1 MNAFKTA
8 VDKQHVK
15 ETTEKIKTMTVV
27 QDNKPI
33 LAKLS
38 SGDIATNKLNQHKAC
53 YKDLVNK
60 YNQKTRAESNREVSL
75 QNEVNEF
82 WKAVCFNKVITHIR
96 ETYVRGI
103 DFEANALIKLYERL
117 LEENNV
123 TYILLILLSSKRT
136 FSVLYQNQRKEE

>member
-8 VDKQHVK
+8 VDKKHVK
-15 ETTEKIKTMTVV
+15 ETTEKIKTMAVV

-33 LAKLS
+33 HAKLS
-38 SGDIATNKLNQHKAC
+38 SGDIASNKLNQHRAC

-82 WKAVCFNKVITHIR
+82 QKAVCFNKVITHIR
-96 ETYVRGI
+96 EEYVRGI

-123 TYILLILLSSKRT
+123 TYILLILLISQRT
-136 FSVLYQNQRKEE
+136 FSVL

>member
-1 MNAFKTA
+1 M
-8 VDKQHVK
+8 
-15 ETTEKIKTMTVV
+15 
-27 QDNKPI
+27 
-33 LAKLS
+33 
-38 SGDIATNKLNQHKAC
+38 
-53 YKDLVNK
+53 NK

-82 WKAVCFNKVITHIR
+82 WKAVYFNKVITHIR

-123 TYILLILLSSKRT
+123 KYILLILLISQRT